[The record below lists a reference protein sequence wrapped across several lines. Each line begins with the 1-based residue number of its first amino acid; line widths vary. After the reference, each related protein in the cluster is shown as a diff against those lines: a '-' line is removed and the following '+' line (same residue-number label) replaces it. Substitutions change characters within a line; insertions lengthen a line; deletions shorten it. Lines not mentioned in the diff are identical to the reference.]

1 MGFWDTS
8 DGEGINATGE
18 FETGG
23 GSIEPMPEGAKVAA
37 SVEHV
42 EWQEP
47 PNGDPDYI
55 EITWTVLKPEE
66 FKNRKVFQKIR
77 VNAGDS
83 KKADKAK
90 RMLAAIDANAGG
102 KLMSSSE
109 YPDNMALAK
118 ALNAKVMVLKLGVWE
133 LDDKSKSGN
142 WVQAVAPRPGRGPTE
157 TKSAASAPA
166 APEPSQSEMVDD
178 LDDDIPF

>member
-1 MGFWDTS
+1 MGFWNTS
-8 DGEGINATGE
+8 DGEGVQSDGE

-23 GSIEPMPEGAKVAA
+23 GNLEPMPEGTKVAA

-42 EWQEP
+42 EWREP
-47 PNGDPDYI
+47 TDGDPDYV
-55 EITWTVLKPEE
+55 EVTWSVLKPDEY
-66 FKNRKVFQKIR
+66 KNRKVFQKIR
-77 VNAGDS
+77 VNHRDP

-102 KLMSSSE
+102 KLLADPSMPGNIE
-109 YPDNMALAK
+109 LARALQ
-118 ALNAKVMVLKLGVWE
+118 AKVMMLKLGVWE

-142 WVQAVAPRPGRGPTE
+142 WVMAVAPRPGKGPTE
-157 TKSAASAPA
+157 TKAAA
-166 APEPSQSEMVDD
+166 APEEPVSNPDTLDD